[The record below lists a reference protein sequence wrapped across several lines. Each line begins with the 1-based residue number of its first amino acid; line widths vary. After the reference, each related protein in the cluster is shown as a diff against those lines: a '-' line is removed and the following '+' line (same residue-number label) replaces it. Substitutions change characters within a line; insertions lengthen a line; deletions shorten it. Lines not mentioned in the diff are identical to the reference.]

1 MARIKSRRAEDT
13 SDLNFDLDVVKRKIR
28 PARMRPASS
37 DSEIEAIEKTHLP
50 KPPKL
55 SLRATI

>member
-28 PARMRPASS
+28 PARISSS